1 LCDIFIQWG
10 IPMNIVSEN
19 EMCLNGSSSKVRFGR
34 YLPDTFLVQNG
45 LKECD
50 ALLPLLSS
58 FALED
63 AIKKVSS
70 FHQRCEK
77 VR

>member
-1 LCDIFIQWG
+1 
-10 IPMNIVSEN
+10 
-19 EMCLNGSSSKVRFGR
+19 MCLNESCSKVRLDR
-34 YLPDTFLVQNG
+34 YLPATFLVQNG
-45 LKECD
+45 LKQCD

-77 VR
+77 VG

>member
-1 LCDIFIQWG
+1 LYDVFIQWV
-10 IPMNIVSEN
+10 IHMNIDSEN
-19 EMCLNGSSSKVRFGR
+19 EMFLNESSSKVRSGR
-34 YLPDTFLVQNG
+34 YLPDTLLVQNG
-45 LKECD
+45 LKRCD

-63 AIKKVSS
+63 AIEEVSS

-77 VR
+77 VG